1 MAASVGATFACA
13 PQPPFTEGEPG
24 DPLTGLDD
32 QQLRRFARGQTL
44 FNRPFTV
51 AEGLGP
57 IFNQDRC
64 GSCHD
69 LPTSGGHGA
78 EPVEKAARFDPVEG
92 CSTLAERGGDLL
104 QQIVTEP
111 ARTLGVQPEQI
122 PEGATDVAHVLPTA
136 VYGLGL
142 VAAIPEADLLRRA
155 DPDDAN
161 GDGISGRANFDTQG
175 RAGRFGR
182 RAQHATLRGFV
193 EEAVRAEMGI
203 TTASRPDE
211 ELPNGTPLPEG
222 ADPAPDPETDEA
234 TLVLL
239 TDYVRF
245 LAPPRTLVVPS
256 DGPAADLEEGA
267 RIFEF
272 MRCSTCHVPEFTTTG
287 ADSPALD
294 RRRFRLYSD
303 LLLHDMG
310 PDLAGPCTPGTSPS
324 EWKTAR
330 LVGLGHRSE
339 FLHDGRAGSIEDAIL
354 LHGGEAAGSRA
365 IFERLTSEARQQVLR
380 FLQSL

>member
-1 MAASVGATFACA
+1 MDEA
-13 PQPPFTEGEPG
+13 
-24 DPLTGLDD
+24 
-32 QQLRRFARGQTL
+32 QLRRFAEGQAL

-78 EPVEKAARFDPVEG
+78 EPVDKAARFDPVEG
-92 CSTLAERGGDLL
+92 CSTLPERGGDLL

-111 ARTLGVQPEQI
+111 ARRLGVQPEHI
-122 PEGATDVAHVLPTA
+122 PEGTTATAHILPTA

-142 VAAIPEADLLRRA
+142 VAAVPEAELLRRA
-155 DPDDAN
+155 DPDDLD
-161 GDGISGRANFDTQG
+161 GDGVSGRANFDAQG

-193 EEAVRAEMGI
+193 EEAIRAEMGI
-203 TTASRPDE
+203 TTPSRPDE
-211 ELPNGTPLPEG
+211 ELPNGTPLPAG
-222 ADPAPDPETDEA
+222 ADLAPDPETDEA
-234 TLVLL
+234 TLALL
-239 TDYVRF
+239 TDYLRF
-245 LAPPRTLVVPS
+245 LAPPKALAVPGGGS
-256 DGPAADLEEGA
+256 ADAAEATEATERVAELEEGA

-272 MRCSTCHVPEFTTTG
+272 MGCATCHVPEFTT
-287 ADSPALD
+287 ASSDSPAFD
-294 RRRFRLYSD
+294 RKRFRLYSD

-310 PDLAGPCTPGTSPS
+310 PDLVGPCTPGTSPS

-330 LVGLGHRSE
+330 LVGLGHRFD

-354 LHGGEAAGSRA
+354 LHGGEAADSRA
-365 IFERLTSEARQQVLR
+365 TFRRLTSEARRQVLR